1 MFGAGSGHWHW
12 GRLAIYSDAPIVGPV
27 VAALT
32 HRFSRWAWHYAA
44 LGLGIGM
51 DQLTKYL
58 CLALLPAYTPIHL
71 MPGLALQLVYNR
83 GAAYGFFAGQTPWL
97 VGIASLFSLYFMA
110 TFHVD
115 RWQSPS
121 PLGSRLLIIGA
132 LGNLLDRMIHGFVID
147 FISIGRFPVF
157 NIADICITV
166 GIGLLIYR
174 SLRQA

>member
-1 MFGAGSGHWHW
+1 
-12 GRLAIYSDAPIVGPV
+12 
-27 VAALT
+27 
-32 HRFSRWAWHYAA
+32 
-44 LGLGIGM
+44 
-51 DQLTKYL
+51 
-58 CLALLPAYTPIHL
+58 
-71 MPGLALQLVYNR
+71 
-83 GAAYGFFAGQTPWL
+83 
-97 VGIASLFSLYFMA
+97 MA

-115 RWQSPS
+115 RWESPS

>member
-1 MFGAGSGHWHW
+1 M
-12 GRLAIYSDAPIVGPV
+12 GPV
-27 VAALT
+27 VATLA
-32 HRFSRWAWHYAA
+32 HSFSRWTWHYAA

-58 CLALLPAYTPIHL
+58 CLALLPAYTPINL

-115 RWQSPS
+115 RWEVPPHQSPRPAPPQYTLPS
-121 PLGSRLLIIGA
+121 THAILFPNTAHHNFLI
-132 LGNLLDRMIHGFVID
+132 
-147 FISIGRFPVF
+147 VF
-157 NIADICITV
+157 FAP
-166 GIGLLIYR
+166 
-174 SLRQA
+174 S